1 MAVPPLTRPAIQ
13 ILFTDDRVLVID
25 KPSGLLVIPDGFHPE
40 SAHIRMLLEPAFG
53 RLWIV
58 HRLDKETSGALLL
71 ARDSETHRELNAQF
85 SNREVKKE
93 YRLIA
98 AGSPQQ
104 DQWDVTLPLKV
115 NGDRAHRTIV
125 DLKDGKPAATRFC
138 VIRRFSSGYCLLSA
152 FPLTGYTHQI
162 RAHLTASGLSIAGD
176 PLYQPRPHP
185 SIKGQG
191 DITLPDA
198 VKIARRLMLH
208 AFRIDFFHPGR
219 KQPVSIQSPLP
230 DDFNQLIDEI
240 S

>member
-1 MAVPPLTRPAIQ
+1 MAVPPLTTPALH

-40 SAHIRMLLEPAFG
+40 SAHVRMLLEPAYG

-58 HRLDKETSGALLL
+58 HRLDKETSGSLLL

-85 SNREVKKE
+85 ANREVEKE

-104 DQWDVTLPLKV
+104 DQWEVTLPLKV
-115 NGDRAHRTIV
+115 NGDRAHRTVV

-152 FPLTGYTHQI
+152 YPLTGYTHQI

-176 PLYQPRPHP
+176 PLYQPRPHA
-185 SIKGQG
+185 SIGTQG
-191 DITLPDA
+191 DITLPDM
-198 VKIARRLMLH
+198 VKTASRLILH

-219 KQPVSIQSPLP
+219 KQSVSVQSPLP
-230 DDFNQLIDEI
+230 DDFQLFIREI